1 MFQRRHMEAVANV
14 IMNVTVRGRL
24 SRRQASLLITEFA
37 VLFGESNP
45 NFKPSRFEKACTE
58 ED

>member
-1 MFQRRHMEAVANV
+1 MFQRRHMEAVASI

-24 SRRQASLLITEFA
+24 SKRQTSLLITEFA
-37 VLFGESNP
+37 SLFGESNP
-45 NFKPSRFEKACTE
+45 NFKPSRFENACTK